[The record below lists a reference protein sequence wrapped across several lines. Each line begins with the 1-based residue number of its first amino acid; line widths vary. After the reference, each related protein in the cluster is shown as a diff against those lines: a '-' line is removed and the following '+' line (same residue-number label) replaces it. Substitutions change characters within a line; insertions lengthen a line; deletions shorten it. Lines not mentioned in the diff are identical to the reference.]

1 MYMKKI
7 ALFTALLALPLSMM
21 AQDDD
26 MYFVPTKANK
36 TREAESYGMPK
47 DTYYTGSD
55 RSIDDYNR
63 RSWQLQ
69 PVDSAGNDVIDFTA
83 TRGVYPDSVS
93 QGGDYQLT
101 RQMTRFDDYTPS
113 QAYWDGYRDG
123 TWASPWYYN
132 SWYSWYDPVWYW
144 DSPWYYGPRYGWY
157 SSWYY
162 GSYYRPWGYYGWYA
176 PRYYYVGRPHY
187 GGSSRITPT
196 RHVVHNTRH
205 VDNRGISPASHRS
218 YDNNRRMIDG
228 VGSSSSRGSGSFGG
242 GSSRS
247 SSSFG
252 SSRGSGSFGG
262 GTRSSGSFGGSSSRG
277 SGSFGGGS
285 RGSGS
290 FGGGRTH
297 R

>member
-7 ALFTALLALPLSMM
+7 ALFSALLALPLSMM

-36 TREAESYGMPK
+36 NREAATYGMPK

-55 RSIDDYNR
+55 RSVDDYNR
-63 RSWQLQ
+63 RPWQLE

-93 QGGDYQLT
+93 QDGDYQLT
-101 RQMTRFDDYTPS
+101 RRMTRFDDYTPS

-123 TWASPWYYN
+123 SWASPWYYN

-162 GSYYRPWGYYGWYA
+162 VGYHRPWGYYGWHG

-187 GGSSRITPT
+187 SGTPT
-196 RHVVHNTRH
+196 RHVVHHTRN
-205 VDNRGISPASHRS
+205 VGNRSISPASHGG
-218 YDNNRRMIDG
+218 YGNNRRTIDG
-228 VGSSSSRGSGSFGG
+228 GNSSSSRGSGSFGGGNSRSSGSFGGSRSSGSFGGGSSRGSGSFGG
-242 GSSRS
+242 GSSR
-247 SSSFG
+247 
-252 SSRGSGSFGG
+252 
-262 GTRSSGSFGGSSSRG
+262 
-277 SGSFGGGS
+277 
-285 RGSGS
+285 GSGS

>member
-1 MYMKKI
+1 MKKI
-7 ALFTALLALPLSMM
+7 VLFAALSTLPLSLM

-36 TREAESYGMPK
+36 NREAATYGMPK

-55 RSIDDYNR
+55 RSVDDYNR
-63 RSWQLQ
+63 RSWQLE

-93 QGGDYQLT
+93 QDGDYQLT
-101 RQMTRFDDYTPS
+101 RRMTRFDDYTPS

-123 TWASPWYYN
+123 SWASPWYYN

-157 SSWYY
+157 PSWYY
-162 GSYYRPWGYYGWYA
+162 VGYHRPWGYYGWHG

-187 GGSSRITPT
+187 SGRTRLTPT
-196 RHVVHNTRH
+196 RHVERNSRNVSGRS
-205 VDNRGISPASHRS
+205 ISPVHGGG
-218 YDNNRRMIDG
+218 YGNNRRTVDG
-228 VGSSSSRGSGSFGG
+228 MSHGSNGPSHSSGNVRSSGSFGGSRSSGSFGG
-242 GSSRS
+242 GSSRA
-247 SSSFG
+247 
-252 SSRGSGSFGG
+252 SGSFGG
-262 GTRSSGSFGGSSSRG
+262 GGSSRASGSFGGTRH
-277 SGSFGGGS
+277 
-285 RGSGS
+285 
-290 FGGGRTH
+290 H